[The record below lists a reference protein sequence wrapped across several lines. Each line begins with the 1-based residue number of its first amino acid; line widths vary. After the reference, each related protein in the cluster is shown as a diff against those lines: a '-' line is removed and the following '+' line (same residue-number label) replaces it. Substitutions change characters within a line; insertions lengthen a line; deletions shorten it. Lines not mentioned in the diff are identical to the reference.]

1 MAEKK
6 TVEKKTAAKKT
17 PAKKTVEKKTAAKKT
32 PAKKT
37 AEKRTASAA
46 AKKVPA
52 KKTAEKKT
60 ATAKKAPAKKT
71 AVKKVKAETPAV
83 KTVGMQLVEL
93 CEKVAYDRK
102 AENITRL
109 DMRGIEYAQSDYYLI
124 CTGLS
129 EPHIGAIAERIQREV
144 RSEMSIRPL
153 LCNGDQRSGWII
165 LDYGYAIIHVMTAAA
180 RDRYQL
186 EELWGD
192 AEKLDV
198 VAMLDAEA
206 AARREKK

>member
-6 TVEKKTAAKKT
+6 TVEKKTAAAKKA
-17 PAKKTVEKKTAAKKT
+17 PAKKTAEKKTASAVAKKT

-37 AEKRTASAA
+37 AEKKTASAA
-46 AKKVPA
+46 
-52 KKTAEKKT
+52 
-60 ATAKKAPAKKT
+60 AKKAPAKKT

-144 RSEMSIRPL
+144 RTEMSIRPL

>member
-6 TVEKKTAAKKT
+6 TVEKKT
-17 PAKKTVEKKTAAKKT
+17 
-32 PAKKT
+32 
-37 AEKRTASAA
+37 AA

-60 ATAKKAPAKKT
+60 ASAAAKKAPAKKTAEKKTAEKKTASAAAKKTPAKKT

-144 RSEMSIRPL
+144 RTEMSIRPL

-206 AARREKK
+206 TARREKK

>member
-6 TVEKKTAAKKT
+6 TVEKKTAA
-17 PAKKTVEKKTAAKKT
+17 AKKA
-32 PAKKT
+32 
-37 AEKRTASAA
+37 
-46 AKKVPA
+46 PA

-60 ATAKKAPAKKT
+60 ASAAAKKAPAKKTAEKKTASAAAKKAPAKKT

-144 RSEMSIRPL
+144 RTEMSIRPL

>member
-6 TVEKKTAAKKT
+6 TVEKKTAAAKKA
-17 PAKKTVEKKTAAKKT
+17 PAKKTAEKKTASAVAKKT

-37 AEKRTASAA
+37 AEKKTASAA
-46 AKKVPA
+46 AKKA
-52 KKTAEKKT
+52 S
-60 ATAKKAPAKKT
+60 AKKT

-144 RSEMSIRPL
+144 RTEMSIRPL

>member
-6 TVEKKTAAKKT
+6 TVEKKTAAAKKA
-17 PAKKTVEKKTAAKKT
+17 PAKKTTEKK
-32 PAKKT
+32 
-37 AEKRTASAA
+37 TASAA
-46 AKKVPA
+46 AKKAPA

-60 ATAKKAPAKKT
+60 ASAVAKKAPAKKT

>member
-6 TVEKKTAAKKT
+6 TVEKKTAAAKKA
-17 PAKKTVEKKTAAKKT
+17 PAKKTTEKK
-32 PAKKT
+32 
-37 AEKRTASAA
+37 TASAA
-46 AKKVPA
+46 AKKAPA

-60 ATAKKAPAKKT
+60 ASAVAKKAPAKKT

-144 RSEMSIRPL
+144 RTEMSIRPL

>member
-6 TVEKKTAAKKT
+6 TVEKKTAAAKKT
-17 PAKKTVEKKTAAKKT
+17 PAKKTVEKKTA
-32 PAKKT
+32 
-37 AEKRTASAA
+37 SAA
-46 AKKVPA
+46 AKKAPA

-60 ATAKKAPAKKT
+60 AEKKTAEKKTASAAAKKTPAKKT

-144 RSEMSIRPL
+144 RTEMSIRPL

>member
-6 TVEKKTAAKKT
+6 TVEKKTAA
-17 PAKKTVEKKTAAKKT
+17 AKKT

-37 AEKRTASAA
+37 AEKKTASAA
-46 AKKVPA
+46 AKKAPA

-60 ATAKKAPAKKT
+60 ASAAAKKAPAKKT

>member
-1 MAEKK
+1 MAE
-6 TVEKKTAAKKT
+6 
-17 PAKKTVEKKTAAKKT
+17 
-32 PAKKT
+32 
-37 AEKRTASAA
+37 
-46 AKKVPA
+46 

-60 ATAKKAPAKKT
+60 ATAKKAPAKKTAEKKTAEKKTASAAAKKTPAKKT

-109 DMRGIEYAQSDYYLI
+109 DMRGIEHAQSDYYLI

>member
-6 TVEKKTAAKKT
+6 TVEKKTAA
-17 PAKKTVEKKTAAKKT
+17 AKKA
-32 PAKKT
+32 
-37 AEKRTASAA
+37 
-46 AKKVPA
+46 PA

-60 ATAKKAPAKKT
+60 AAAKKAPAKKTAEKKTASAAAKKTPAKKT

-144 RSEMSIRPL
+144 RTEMSIRPL

>member
-1 MAEKK
+1 MAE
-6 TVEKKTAAKKT
+6 
-17 PAKKTVEKKTAAKKT
+17 KKTVEKKTAAKKT

>member
-6 TVEKKTAAKKT
+6 TVEKKTAAKK
-17 PAKKTVEKKTAAKKT
+17 A

-37 AEKRTASAA
+37 AEKKTASAA
-46 AKKVPA
+46 AKKAPA
-52 KKTAEKKT
+52 KKTAEKKTVEKKT

>member
-6 TVEKKTAAKKT
+6 TVEKKTAA
-17 PAKKTVEKKTAAKKT
+17 AKKT

-37 AEKRTASAA
+37 AEKKTASAA
-46 AKKVPA
+46 AKKAPA

-60 ATAKKAPAKKT
+60 ASAAAKKAPAKKT

-83 KTVGMQLVEL
+83 KTVGIQLVEL

>member
-6 TVEKKTAAKKT
+6 TVEKKTAA
-17 PAKKTVEKKTAAKKT
+17 AKKT
-32 PAKKT
+32 
-37 AEKRTASAA
+37 
-46 AKKVPA
+46 PA

-71 AVKKVKAETPAV
+71 AEKKTASAAAKKTPAKKTAVKKVKVETPAV
-83 KTVGMQLVEL
+83 KTVGIQLVEL

>member
-6 TVEKKTAAKKT
+6 TVEKKTAAAKKA
-17 PAKKTVEKKTAAKKT
+17 PAKKTAEKKTASAVAKKT

-37 AEKRTASAA
+37 AEKKTASAA
-46 AKKVPA
+46 AKKA
-52 KKTAEKKT
+52 S
-60 ATAKKAPAKKT
+60 AKKT

>member
-6 TVEKKTAAKKT
+6 TVEKKTAA
-17 PAKKTVEKKTAAKKT
+17 AKKA
-32 PAKKT
+32 
-37 AEKRTASAA
+37 
-46 AKKVPA
+46 PA

-60 ATAKKAPAKKT
+60 ASAAAKKAPAKKTAEKKTASAAAKKAPAKKT

>member
-6 TVEKKTAAKKT
+6 TVEKKTAA
-17 PAKKTVEKKTAAKKT
+17 AKKT

-37 AEKRTASAA
+37 AEKKTASAA
-46 AKKVPA
+46 
-52 KKTAEKKT
+52 
-60 ATAKKAPAKKT
+60 AKKAPAKKT